1 MTEQNKDW
9 SGNTSIYA
17 CNHRTKEDDV
27 AENDLYCTHPE
38 SMQLFFEKCAERN
51 FEIPV
56 KVLLLSVLAFILSS
70 CVSNMITINSW
81 AKFIVIGG
89 GTGVFALALYAIG
102 LIVMKKGW
110 LASVWPIQ
118 K

>member
-38 SMQLFFEKCAERN
+38 SMQLFFK
-51 FEIPV
+51 
-56 KVLLLSVLAFILSS
+56 
-70 CVSNMITINSW
+70 
-81 AKFIVIGG
+81 
-89 GTGVFALALYAIG
+89 
-102 LIVMKKGW
+102 
-110 LASVWPIQ
+110 
-118 K
+118 

>member
-38 SMQLFFEKCAERN
+38 SMQLFFEKCAEEAVQDTFCIACVTCGRLQS
-51 FEIPV
+51 FSA
-56 KVLLLSVLAFILSS
+56 VLVMAIAGSASKP
-70 CVSNMITINSW
+70 SNKSI
-81 AKFIVIGG
+81 ADD
-89 GTGVFALALYAIG
+89 AAR
-102 LIVMKKGW
+102 
-110 LASVWPIQ
+110 
-118 K
+118 